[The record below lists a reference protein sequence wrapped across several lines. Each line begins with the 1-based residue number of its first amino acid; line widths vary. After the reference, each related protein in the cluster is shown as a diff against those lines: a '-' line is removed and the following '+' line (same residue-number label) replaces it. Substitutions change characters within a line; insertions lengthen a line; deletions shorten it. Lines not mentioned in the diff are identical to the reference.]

1 MVRERPE
8 PQQTRRYKMSK
19 FVSQQDYAN
28 IEAVQDAYPGAA
40 EIVEV
45 KGGWMVFD
53 TVTDAETWR
62 NQK

>member
-28 IEAVQDAYPGAA
+28 IDAVRDACPGAA

-45 KGGWMVFD
+45 EGGWMVFD